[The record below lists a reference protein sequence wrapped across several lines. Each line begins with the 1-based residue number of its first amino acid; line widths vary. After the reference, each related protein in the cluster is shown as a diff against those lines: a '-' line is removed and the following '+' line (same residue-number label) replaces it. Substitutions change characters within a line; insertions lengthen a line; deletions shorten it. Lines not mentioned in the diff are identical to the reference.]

1 MLSFDLLWHMNL
13 WRIIR
18 MLLQLSPILKLFIAD
33 VAPEQKKNYY
43 PSLLLEKKSEL
54 CRSFYAFLFC
64 FFCSSLFPT
73 SSLYNKIQSAYE
85 PVIWYSVSETSP
97 VIRLLTNQ
105 N

>member
-43 PSLLLEKKSEL
+43 PSLLLEKKRGTLSIVL
-54 CRSFYAFLFC
+54 CLFVLLFLFFLISY
-64 FFCSSLFPT
+64 FFT
-73 SSLYNKIQSAYE
+73 
-85 PVIWYSVSETSP
+85 V
-97 VIRLLTNQ
+97 
-105 N
+105 